1 VRKLSFKVLLL
12 IGVPLIVFAHRVDL
26 FPNLEGNKLEIWGYF
41 SDGTP
46 AQGADV
52 KIYSSNGSLI
62 FEGKT
67 DKEGHLIWQI
77 PKGIS
82 KIKIVLYAGLGHK
95 AETTVVI
102 NKNETA
108 LNGKTATTNTETKP
122 ASSTHEVANI
132 GKPKEHIP
140 WFKAFCGVGWILGIF
155 GLWNFF
161 TTWRSKKS

>member
-1 VRKLSFKVLLL
+1 MRKLIFKSFLL
-12 IGVPLIVFAHRVDL
+12 IGTPFIVFAHRVDL

-46 AQGADV
+46 AKGADI

-67 DKEGHLIWQI
+67 DKEGHLIWQV
-77 PKGIS
+77 PKGVS
-82 KIKIVLYAGLGHK
+82 KIKVVLYAGLGHK
-95 AETTVVI
+95 AETTLVI
-102 NKNETA
+102 NQKQTTANGGATAQQGQNTAPATNEI
-108 LNGKTATTNTETKP
+108 
-122 ASSTHEVANI
+122 SSG
-132 GKPKEHIP
+132 GKPKESTP